1 MSEEKNH
8 LSLMKILDAVEIYLF
23 LKVILDSAEKIIDFS
38 RPFSKAD
45 DFFTDKKSFDAV
57 CMNFVVIGEM
67 VDRISDRFKLKYST
81 IDWKSIK
88 GLRNIIAHDIF
99 GVDAEEIWSIIK
111 LHIPALIESIQKIT
125 K

>member
-8 LSLMKILDAVEIYLF
+8 LSLMKILDAAESF
-23 LKVILDSAEKIIDFS
+23 LALRLILDAAKKISDFS
-38 RPFSKAD
+38 RPFSNAD
-45 DFFTDKKSFDAV
+45 DLFTDKKSFDAV

-67 VDRISDRFKLKYST
+67 VERISDKFKLKYST
-81 IDWKSIK
+81 IDWKNIK
-88 GLRNIIAHDIF
+88 GLRNIIAHDFF
-99 GVDAEEIWSIIK
+99 GVDAEEIWSIVK

>member
-8 LSLMKILDAVEIYLF
+8 LSLRG
-23 LKVILDSAEKIIDFS
+23 ILDSAERIINFS
-38 RPFSKAD
+38 RPFLNAD
-45 DFFTDKKSFDAV
+45 EFFTDQKSFDAV
-57 CMNFVVIGEM
+57 CMNFIVIGEM
-67 VDRISDRFKLKYST
+67 VDRVSDEFKLKYNT

-88 GLRNIIAHDIF
+88 GLRNIIAHDYF

-125 K
+125 NQ

>member
-1 MSEEKNH
+1 MSEEKIQ
-8 LSLMKILDAVEIYLF
+8 LSIMKILDVAEIFLF

-38 RPFSKAD
+38 KPFSNAD
-45 DFFTDKKSFDAV
+45 DLFTDSKSVDAI
-57 CMNFVVIGEM
+57 CMNFIVIGEM

-99 GVDAEEIWSIIK
+99 GVDAEEIWSIINCIFP
-111 LHIPALIESIQKIT
+111 H
-125 K
+125 